1 MEQLSQET
9 VELFAQ
15 LPESAS
21 LWQEMVSAGRYLDAS
36 QAAAEE
42 RTAEIGEKRVV
53 PQPTSSKTTAT
64 KKKLAP
70 KTKRVLQTKKT
81 KQAKKTKTDPLL
93 QKKDVVIKWH
103 LEHPRERTSCSPLM
117 EELGE
122 TYRWVCRVW
131 RAYRAEHPHA
141 VEHVAA
147 SPQKKR
153 QKLLPRAIAST
164 DSEASSQGSLSSES
178 SIDSQSSVG
187 SLFSLNSQSSSV
199 DDMPLSQRSSQGSLR
214 LDRALDLDNVG
225 ADAHSPSYATLPKD
239 QRPRRHAAVKNL
251 PSKRVSTR
259 R

>member
-1 MEQLSQET
+1 MEQLSQEP

-36 QAAAEE
+36 QATAEE
-42 RTAEIGEKRVV
+42 TAAEIGEKRVV
-53 PQPTSSKTTAT
+53 PQPTSSRTTTT

-70 KTKRVLQTKKT
+70 KTKRILQTKKT
-81 KQAKKTKTDPLL
+81 KQAKKTKTDPLSH
-93 QKKDVVIKWH
+93 KKDAVVKWH

-122 TYRWVCRVW
+122 TYRWVCRTW
-131 RAYRAEHPHA
+131 RSYRAEHPHA

-147 SPQKKR
+147 TPQKKR
-153 QKLLPRAIAST
+153 QKLLPVTIA
-164 DSEASSQGSLSSES
+164 DSEVSSQGSLSCES

-187 SLFSLNSQSSSV
+187 SLFSLNSQISSD

-239 QRPRRHAAVKNL
+239 QRPRRHAAV
-251 PSKRVSTR
+251 
-259 R
+259 